1 MDNGEQ
7 SVITCLATSTPALS
21 ATVSDSGLYCVIAY
35 DYCFLKESVSSRC
48 VETILSTPCLV
59 TTYCMITLAYVELG
73 VNLGLLDD
81 GPSITQQS
89 TFRLICF
96 KSIITSFSS
105 VVYFRSFQF
114 AG

>member
-21 ATVSDSGLYCVIAY
+21 ATVLDSGLYCVIAY
-35 DYCFLKESVSSRC
+35 DYYCFLKESVSSRC

-59 TTYCMITLAYVELG
+59 TTYCMITLAYVEPG
-73 VNLGLLDD
+73 VNLLDD

-89 TFRLICF
+89 TF
-96 KSIITSFSS
+96 
-105 VVYFRSFQF
+105 
-114 AG
+114 